1 MLGSCSIFLLCVLIC
16 ASLKSSRSLTIE
28 QQFYVFGYFF
38 FPLKLLCDYSLY
50 SVTIK
55 KTKGHGKNSIKMAV
69 FQTPS
74 VTGTE

>member
-1 MLGSCSIFLLCVLIC
+1 MFLVIF
-16 ASLKSSRSLTIE
+16 
-28 QQFYVFGYFF
+28 FP
-38 FPLKLLCDYSLY
+38 PLKLLCDYSLY

>member
-16 ASLKSSRSLTIE
+16 ASLKSSCSLTIE
-28 QQFYVFGYFF
+28 QQFYVFGYQKL
-38 FPLKLLCDYSLY
+38 LKLLCDNSLY

>member
-16 ASLKSSRSLTIE
+16 ASLKSSCSLTIE
-28 QQFYVFGYFF
+28 MQFYVFGYQKL
-38 FPLKLLCDYSLY
+38 LKLLCDYSLY

>member
-16 ASLKSSRSLTIE
+16 ASLKSSCSLTIE
-28 QQFYVFGYFF
+28 QQFYVFGYQ
-38 FPLKLLCDYSLY
+38 KLLCDYSLY